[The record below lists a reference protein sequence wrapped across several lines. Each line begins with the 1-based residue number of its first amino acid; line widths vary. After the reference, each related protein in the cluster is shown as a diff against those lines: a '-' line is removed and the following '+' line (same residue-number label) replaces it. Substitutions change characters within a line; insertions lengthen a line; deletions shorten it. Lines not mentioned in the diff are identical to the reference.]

1 MESLYRTPLL
11 DAFKRGEVAP
21 DIRMMAAQG
30 LLAPRAHEQLGLLVL
45 LSADADPAVRA
56 AAEATIARLPAF
68 DLARFLGRPDV
79 AQEIRDFFVARGIEP
94 VPAEAPIS
102 DDPLSDDPLSDTPLL
117 DVEGGHRSGA
127 GEDEAGEEAEGAE
140 GESRRLDTMQRLSR
154 MTVSEKIKAAMRGAR
169 EERAILIRDSNKLVS
184 LAVLSSP
191 KVNEREIESYAKMAN
206 LSEDVLRVIGTT
218 RAWTKSYAIVRS
230 LAFNPKSPIAV
241 SMPLVSRLVEKD
253 VRMLSIDRNIAE
265 PVKIL
270 ARKAVQ
276 AGRNRR
282 G

>member
-11 DAFKRGEVAP
+11 DCFRRGEVAP

-30 LLAPRAHEQLGLLVL
+30 VLAPRAHEQLGLLVL
-45 LSADADPAVRA
+45 LSADADPAIRA
-56 AAEATIARLPAF
+56 ATEATIARIPAP
-68 DLARFLGRPDV
+68 DLARFIGRPDV
-79 AQEIRDFFVARGIEP
+79 AHEIRDFFAGRGIEP
-94 VPAEAPIS
+94 VVEDVPVS
-102 DDPLSDDPLSDTPLL
+102 DEPLL
-117 DVEGGHRSGA
+117 DVEADRDEGAPEHEGGDAGS
-127 GEDEAGEEAEGAE
+127 GEDGEAGEA
-140 GESRRLDTMQRLSR
+140 RRLATIQRLAL

-169 EERAILIRDSNKLVS
+169 EERTILIRDPNKLVS

-206 LSEDVLRVIGTT
+206 VSEDVLRVIGTT
-218 RAWTKSYAIVRS
+218 RAWTKSYSVIRS

-241 SMPLVSRLVEKD
+241 SLTLVSRLVEKD
-253 VRMLSIDRNIAE
+253 VRMLSLDRNIAE

-270 ARKAVQ
+270 ARKALQ
-276 AGRNRR
+276 AGQSRR

>member
-11 DAFKRGEVAP
+11 DCFRRGEVAP

-30 LLAPRAHEQLGLLVL
+30 VLAPRAHEQLGLLVL
-45 LSADADPAVRA
+45 LSADADPAIRA
-56 AAEATIARLPAF
+56 ATEATIARIPAP
-68 DLARFLGRPDV
+68 DLARFIGRPDV
-79 AQEIRDFFVARGIEP
+79 AHEIRDFFAGRGIEP
-94 VPAEAPIS
+94 VVEDVPVS
-102 DDPLSDDPLSDTPLL
+102 DEPLL
-117 DVEGGHRSGA
+117 DVEADRHEGAPAQEGGDAGSGEE
-127 GEDEAGEEAEGAE
+127 GEAGEA
-140 GESRRLDTMQRLSR
+140 RRLATIQRLAL

-169 EERAILIRDSNKLVS
+169 EERTILIRDPNKLVS

-206 LSEDVLRVIGTT
+206 VSEDVLRVIGTT
-218 RAWTKSYAIVRS
+218 RAWTKSYSVIRS

-241 SMPLVSRLVEKD
+241 SLTLVSRLVEKD

-270 ARKAVQ
+270 ARKSLQ
-276 AGRNRR
+276 AGQSRR

>member
-11 DAFKRGEVAP
+11 DCFRRGEVAP

-30 LLAPRAHEQLGLLVL
+30 VLAPRAHEQIGLLVL
-45 LSADADPAVRA
+45 LSADADPAIRA
-56 AAEATIARLPAF
+56 ATEATITRIPAQ
-68 DLARFLGRPDV
+68 DLARFIGRQDV
-79 AQEIRDFFVARGIEP
+79 AHEIRDFFAGRGIEP
-94 VPAEAPIS
+94 VVEDVPVS
-102 DDPLSDDPLSDTPLL
+102 DEPLD
-117 DVEGGHRSGA
+117 DVEADRHEGAPEHEGVDGGSGEE
-127 GEDEAGEEAEGAE
+127 GEAGEA
-140 GESRRLDTMQRLSR
+140 RRLAIIQRLAM
-154 MTVSEKIKAAMRGAR
+154 MTVSEKIKTAMRGAR
-169 EERAILIRDSNKLVS
+169 EERTILIRDPNKLVS

-206 LSEDVLRVIGTT
+206 VSEDVLRVIGTT
-218 RAWTKSYAIVRS
+218 RAWTKSYPVVRS

-241 SMPLVSRLVEKD
+241 SLTLVSRLVEKD

-270 ARKAVQ
+270 ARKALQ
-276 AGRNRR
+276 AGQSRR